1 MKESTISSRSTERLE
16 ALNDAGFRCYLKKG
30 NNVRWIEQYEELK
43 QFKPNNIHYVL
54 PWNYKQNPSLGRWE
68 NT

>member
-1 MKESTISSRSTERLE
+1 MKESKTSSRSTERLE

-30 NNVRWIEQYEELK
+30 SNIRWIEQYEELK
-43 QFKPNNIHYVL
+43 QFKPKKGHYVV
-54 PWNYKQNPSLGRWE
+54 PRNYKQNPSLGIWA